1 MAKTI
6 GLTVQVDDSQF
17 QKFVRDY
24 NAFAGQVKTLTVNFN
39 AVTNT
44 ISRANQ
50 QSIQWSSTLRSV
62 SNVLT
67 GIVPAVG
74 KVTVHFSKW
83 AALIGGISMMLGTG
97 AGLFGIDRLANT
109 LIQRR
114 RQIMGLGGDWGR
126 IQAAQLGSMATISD
140 PMSVMQRIQFAKM
153 GDVLTRAGLQAAG
166 VDMKDILDPKKG
178 PAEIYEQV
186 IRNMPRIFEQMQPG
200 TALQF
205 IQGRHLDRI
214 MPIEDWMRFITPEG
228 GFNKPEQERVLRG
241 IEERKNRPGLTPDE
255 GRSWADLYEAA
266 KAFVM
271 DIQTRLGSALSG
283 IATSLTGVSKGF
295 TDLLDALLDSPAV
308 KRALEQVK
316 TWLDSFAEYLKG
328 DEAKK
333 KLEEW
338 TKDMENIPWA
348 KLGETIG
355 SFIEHLGTV
364 IRVLLAL
371 KGATT
376 GAMVGGAIGGVPGAI
391 VGGAIG
397 GATGYFSPDIAKW
410 LFEHGIM
417 GQPTSG
423 QAPLSPDEPGI
434 GRAERE
440 RRIRAKRE
448 QERRAVLAPQVP
460 GTPPLAPGTPGW
472 TPGAGWVPPT
482 FPVNPFDPNATVPPA
497 ATGAQKQS
505 AVIGGTNVASNISRG
520 NTSLARFNF
529 PGGNTSLA
537 SLNLSRGGP
546 SLAFAGGTGGSLSIG
561 GGGRSSA
568 VVQGGSVNASWRNAA
583 RSAVPSNVGGGW
595 ASMMASNNN
604 NFGGGGG
611 GGRRGK
617 SGPLDID
624 NWQLNRTAQLRIDNI
639 AGANIYSTGVAMG

>member
-1 MAKTI
+1 
-6 GLTVQVDDSQF
+6 
-17 QKFVRDY
+17 
-24 NAFAGQVKTLTVNFN
+24 
-39 AVTNT
+39 
-44 ISRANQ
+44 
-50 QSIQWSSTLRSV
+50 
-62 SNVLT
+62 
-67 GIVPAVG
+67 
-74 KVTVHFSKW
+74 
-83 AALIGGISMMLGTG
+83 
-97 AGLFGIDRLANT
+97 
-109 LIQRR
+109 
-114 RQIMGLGGDWGR
+114 
-126 IQAAQLGSMATISD
+126 
-140 PMSVMQRIQFAKM
+140 
-153 GDVLTRAGLQAAG
+153 
-166 VDMKDILDPKKG
+166 
-178 PAEIYEQV
+178 
-186 IRNMPRIFEQMQPG
+186 
-200 TALQF
+200 
-205 IQGRHLDRI
+205 
-214 MPIEDWMRFITPEG
+214 
-228 GFNKPEQERVLRG
+228 
-241 IEERKNRPGLTPDE
+241 
-255 GRSWADLYEAA
+255 
-266 KAFVM
+266 M

-295 TDLLDALLDSPAV
+295 TDLLNALLDSPAI

-316 TWLDSFAEYLKG
+316 TWLDTFAEYLKS

-333 KLEEW
+333 KLQDWTEE
-338 TKDMENIPWA
+338 MEKIPWA
-348 KLGETIG
+348 KLGEVIG

-397 GATGYFSPDIAKW
+397 GAAGYFSPDVAKW

-440 RRIRAKRE
+440 RRIRAQRE
-448 QERRAVLAPQVP
+448 RERRAILAPQVP
-460 GTPPLAPGTPGW
+460 GTPSLTPGTPGW

-505 AVIGGTNVASNISRG
+505 AVIGGTNIASNFSR
-520 NTSLARFNF
+520 
-529 PGGNTSLA
+529 GNTSLA
-537 SLNLSRGGP
+537 SLNSPRGNT
-546 SLAFAGGTGGSLSIG
+546 SLASILNSLRGNASLASAGGTGGSLSIG
-561 GGGRSSA
+561 GRGGSST